1 MHQQT
6 DGFVG
11 LALGVLLMKFII
23 YKRLLQPLIANLG
36 ASYYTIT
43 VILVDQ
49 LVDGW
54 KITGCKLHMDIQWP
68 FRGCWGGCIKQCG

>member
-1 MHQQT
+1 
-6 DGFVG
+6 
-11 LALGVLLMKFII
+11 MKFTI

-43 VILVDQ
+43 VMLVDQ

-54 KITGCKLHMDIQWP
+54 KITDCKLHMDIQ
-68 FRGCWGGCIKQCG
+68 